1 MALNNDDDSF
11 LSCCANG
18 SEACNESSSVG
29 SRSSRVLSTSDTTE
43 VLRSSRGTGVKNIG
57 LSESLAARSGAIN
70 VEILGIRDVRGNARG
85 ICLMSEVDALSVNTL
100 LSSLFTPKR
109 ILLFISR
116 RFSNTCEEV

>member
-1 MALNNDDDSF
+1 MALNNVDDRF

-57 LSESLAARSGAIN
+57 LSESLAARSGTIN
-70 VEILGIRDVRGNARG
+70 VEILGIRDV
-85 ICLMSEVDALSVNTL
+85 
-100 LSSLFTPKR
+100 
-109 ILLFISR
+109 
-116 RFSNTCEEV
+116 